1 MNPPVNL
8 WTSPRESSVCVP
20 VWDHWSGVAAA
31 SFPGWWDLVLKMW
44 SSTECGQ
51 LLLEVR
57 KVYRVSVEFPFW
69 CFLTCYCFLTIPKVS
84 AFLLSFWT
92 FSKGFYLKGRV
103 TGDLRG
109 WLIFLPS
116 LFTVQVVE
124 AGPVWS
130 QGSGAPSSSPRHLG
144 HALLFPWPLQQ
155 GTRFELA
162 ALPKRDPC
170 IVGGSLTHN
179 TADQPFDKCFHSF
192 FVHSIIIILRLV
204 VA

>member
-31 SFPGWWDLVLKMW
+31 SFPGWWDLILKMW

-57 KVYRVSVEFPFW
+57 KAYRVSVEFPFW
-69 CFLTCYCFLTIPKVS
+69 CFLTCYCFLTIPNFS
-84 AFLLSFWT
+84 AFLLAFWT

-116 LFTVQVVE
+116 LFTVPSGWGWASVKPGLWSPIQFSQALGPRSAVSLATA
-124 AGPVWS
+124 AG
-130 QGSGAPSSSPRHLG
+130 
-144 HALLFPWPLQQ
+144 
-155 GTRFELA
+155 
-162 ALPKRDPC
+162 
-170 IVGGSLTHN
+170 N
-179 TADQPFDKCFHSF
+179 
-192 FVHSIIIILRLV
+192 
-204 VA
+204 